1 VTPSFD
7 LDALRAQFPSL
18 PRLAYFNSGSYGL
31 LAREVRAAFDSY
43 LDRREEVGA
52 DWGGWVMANEGLRGQ
67 MAGLLGVSGDEVAIT
82 ASASAGINA
91 VACAL
96 DYVARPRVVVTNFDF
111 PTSAQIWHAQEKAGA
126 QIVHVAEAQDGL
138 IPLDALLDAIDERT
152 AIVALSHV
160 CYRNGGRLP
169 DADIRA
175 VVARAHELGALVI
188 LDGYQ
193 IIGTQD
199 IRPADLGVD
208 FYVGGF
214 LKYLLGTA
222 GAGFLYAS
230 ADVLTRIQP
239 RTTGWFAQADI
250 NAMDIFANTPSP
262 TARRFEAGTPP
273 VPNAIACAAGV
284 KVLTGAGLAAVGD
297 WIGHLTALTIERL
310 AGEGIATGSP
320 TDPTRRGPLLTI
332 PALDDNALV
341 AALAERDV
349 ITSCRDG
356 RLRAGFHFYNTLEDV
371 ERFVDALL
379 ANRALLA

>member
-1 VTPSFD
+1 MTPSFD
-7 LDALRAQFPSL
+7 LDALRSQFPSL

-31 LAREVRAAFDSY
+31 LARGVRAAFDSY

-52 DWGGWVMANEGLRGQ
+52 DWGGWVMANEGLREA
-67 MAGLLGVSGDEVAIT
+67 MAAMLGVAGDEVAIT
-82 ASASAGINA
+82 ASASAGVNA
-91 VACAL
+91 VASSL
-96 DYVARPRVVVTNFDF
+96 DYAARPKIVVTNFDF

-126 QIVHVAEAQDGL
+126 QIVHVAEAEDGL
-138 IPLDALLDAIDERT
+138 IPLDALLSAIDEQT

-160 CYRNGGRLP
+160 CYRHGGRIP

-175 VVARAHELGALVI
+175 VMARAHELGALVI

-193 IIGTQD
+193 IIGTQQ

-230 ADVLTRIQP
+230 ASSTAHLTP
-239 RTTGWFAQADI
+239 RTSGWFAQADI

-273 VPNAIACAAGV
+273 VPSAIACAAGL
-284 KVLTGAGLAAVGD
+284 KVLGEVGLPAVGD
-297 WIGHLTALTIERL
+297 WIGQLTALAITRL
-310 AGEGIATGSP
+310 AQEGIATNSP
-320 TDPTRRGPLLTI
+320 TDPARRGPLLTVV
-332 PALDDNALV
+332 AQDDNALV

-356 RLRAGFHFYNTLEDV
+356 RLRAGFHFYNTLADV
-371 ERFVDALL
+371 DRFVDALL

>member
-1 VTPSFD
+1 MTPSYD
-7 LDALRAQFPSL
+7 LAALRAQFPSL

-31 LAREVRAAFDSY
+31 LAQSVRAAFDNY

-52 DWGGWVMANEGLRGQ
+52 DWGGWVMANEGLR
-67 MAGLLGVSGDEVAIT
+67 AKVADLLAVSPDEVAIT

-91 VACAL
+91 VASSL
-96 DYVARPRVVVTNFDF
+96 DFAGRPKVVVTNFDF

-126 QIVHVAEAQDGL
+126 QIVHVPEAQDGL
-138 IPLDALLDAIDERT
+138 IALDTLLDAIDEQT

-160 CYRNGGRLP
+160 CYRNGGRTP

-175 VVARAHELGALVI
+175 VVERAHALGALVI

-193 IIGTQD
+193 IIGTQPVH
-199 IRPADLGVD
+199 PAELGVD

-230 ADVLTRIQP
+230 AEGIERLIP
-239 RTTGWFAQADI
+239 RTSGWFAQADI
-250 NAMDIFANTPSP
+250 NAMDIFANAPSP

-273 VPNAIACAAGV
+273 VPNAIACSAGLD
-284 KVLTGAGLAAVGD
+284 VLMGAGLPAVGE
-297 WIGHLTALTIERL
+297 WVGHLTTLTIERL
-310 AGEGIATGSP
+310 AEHDIGTGSP
-320 TDPTRRGPLLTI
+320 VDPARRGPLLTI
-332 PALDDNALV
+332 PSLDDNALV
-341 AALAERDV
+341 AALAEHNV

-371 ERFVDALL
+371 DRFVEALL

>member
-1 VTPSFD
+1 MTPSFD
-7 LDALRAQFPSL
+7 LAALREQFPSL

-31 LAREVRAAFDSY
+31 LSRKVRAAFDSY

-67 MAGLLGVSGDEVAIT
+67 MADLLAVSPDEVAIT

-91 VACAL
+91 VASSL
-96 DYVARPRVVVTNFDF
+96 DYAARPKVVITNFDF

-126 QIVHVAEAQDGL
+126 QIIHVAEAQDGL
-138 IPLDALLDAIDERT
+138 LPLDALLEAIDEQT
-152 AIVALSHV
+152 SIVALSHV
-160 CYRNGGRLP
+160 CYRNGGRTP

-193 IIGTQD
+193 IIGTQV
-199 IRPADLGVD
+199 IHPAELGVD

-230 ADVLTRIQP
+230 ADVIGRITP

-250 NAMDIFANTPSP
+250 NAMDIFANTPSL

-273 VPNAIACAAGV
+273 VPSAIACAAGV
-284 KVLTGAGLAAVGD
+284 GVLSQIGLPAAGD
-297 WIGHLTALTIERL
+297 WIGQLAAFTIERL
-310 AGEGIATGSP
+310 AQEGIATGSP
-320 TDPTRRGPLLTI
+320 TDPARRGPLLTI
-332 PALDDNALV
+332 PARDDNALV
-341 AALAERDV
+341 AALAARDV

-371 ERFVDALL
+371 DRFVDVLL
-379 ANRALLA
+379 DNRALLA